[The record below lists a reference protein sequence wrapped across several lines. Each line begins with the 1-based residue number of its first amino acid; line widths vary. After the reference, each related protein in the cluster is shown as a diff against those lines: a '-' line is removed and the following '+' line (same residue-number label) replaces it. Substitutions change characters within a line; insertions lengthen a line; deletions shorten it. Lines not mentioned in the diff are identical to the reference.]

1 MERQFIIIGAGMGVP
16 QELTEQAKAA
26 MRAADYVLAP
36 KRIADSLSE
45 ICPITTVGM
54 IEMADHAIACGA
66 QTVALLMSGDT
77 GFFSL
82 TNRLQ
87 QVLRPHGE
95 VQIISGLSSMQYLCA
110 KCGVSYDDAH
120 ILSLHGREGSIL
132 GAVSYHR
139 KVFVLT
145 GGQHTAQSICR
156 DLDVAGLSDVQVI
169 LGENLGAE
177 DEQIVSGTA
186 HELAS
191 HQTGDLAVLLIRNEQ
206 AVDARESLRDDRF
219 IRGRVPMTKQEVRW
233 AAVNLLDIK
242 PHDIVYDVGAGTGSV
257 SIELAKHAER
267 GLVYAIEKKEE
278 ALELIEQNRK
288 ALGAFNVI
296 AVNGYAPE
304 VFTDLP
310 IPDAAFIGGSSGELP
325 EILTLLKKANPTIRV
340 CISAIA
346 LETMALALECLKRLG
361 YANLE
366 VCQISAARGRM
377 VASYTMMTANNP
389 VFLLTA
395 GGKINDA

>member
-1 MERQFIIIGAGMGVP
+1 
-16 QELTEQAKAA
+16 
-26 MRAADYVLAP
+26 
-36 KRIADSLSE
+36 
-45 ICPITTVGM
+45 
-54 IEMADHAIACGA
+54 
-66 QTVALLMSGDT
+66 
-77 GFFSL
+77 
-82 TNRLQ
+82 
-87 QVLRPHGE
+87 
-95 VQIISGLSSMQYLCA
+95 
-110 KCGVSYDDAH
+110 
-120 ILSLHGREGSIL
+120 
-132 GAVSYHR
+132 
-139 KVFVLT
+139 
-145 GGQHTAQSICR
+145 
-156 DLDVAGLSDVQVI
+156 
-169 LGENLGAE
+169 
-177 DEQIVSGTA
+177 
-186 HELAS
+186 
-191 HQTGDLAVLLIRNEQ
+191 
-206 AVDARESLRDDRF
+206 
-219 IRGRVPMTKQEVRW
+219 MTKQEVRW